1 MINKNIKTIRQTKGL
16 TQKFVAE
23 QLGMSQM
30 QYYRIENGHAK
41 LDANTIPELA
51 RILGVRPAI
60 FFKEGLTDYDTE
72 EVK

>member
-23 QLGMSQM
+23 QLGLSQM
-30 QYYRIENGHAK
+30 QYYRIENGRAK

-51 RILGVRPAI
+51 KILGVQPAI